1 MQRNPV
7 SDKPDRNPEDVRI
20 GLTIKALR
28 DKSGL
33 TPAELGRAIGK
44 SDKLIQ
50 AIERGERHATPP
62 VCRRIADTLQV
73 PLAAITL
80 AEWEQIRDPERAAEE
95 TKVA

>member
-20 GLTIKALR
+20 GATIKALR
-28 DKSGL
+28 EKAGL
-33 TPAELGRAIGK
+33 TPTELGRAIGK

-50 AIERGERHATPP
+50 AIERGERHATPQ

-73 PLAAITL
+73 PLVAITL
-80 AEWEQIRDPERAAEE
+80 AEYEQIRDPGPAAEE